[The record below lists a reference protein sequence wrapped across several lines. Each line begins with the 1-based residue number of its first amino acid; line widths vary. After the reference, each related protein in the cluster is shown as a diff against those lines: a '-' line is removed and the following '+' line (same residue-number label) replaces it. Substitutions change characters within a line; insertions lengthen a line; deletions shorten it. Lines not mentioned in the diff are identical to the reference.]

1 MKSLFMQAVKFIGI
15 SGIGWLLDFSVYTVL
30 AFLSQNLFLNNIISS
45 LTGVTFTFIFSTRLV
60 FKNNCRIPLQ
70 AKYLLYLLYQV
81 MLIFVISRL
90 LQFIDAKLVQI
101 FELEIITKSSFVIAK
116 ILVTPVTMILNFLV
130 MKFLMEKLTAVQN
143 VYTKGSNA

>member
-1 MKSLFMQAVKFIGI
+1 MQAVKFIGI

>member
-130 MKFLMEKLTAVQN
+130 MKFLMEKL
-143 VYTKGSNA
+143 